1 MFGTTGEN
9 RKAASRVVAP
19 RRVEPIAHGAFIGRE
34 RNFRKLTAPFKVG
47 LPKYARPYGF
57 PNNRERLMPD
67 DAIGARGLGL
77 AAAAGSIKIATY
89 NIHGCI
95 GVDRQ
100 YDPARIAAVLRSI
113 DADIACLQEVAARR
127 RIGRHADQGAYLA
140 EATGRQIWGP
150 GPAKGDDAGI
160 RERRPRIGNAIL
172 TRFPVL
178 AVTTIDLSLP
188 GLAPRSAL
196 DADLLVG
203 DRILRVVATHLGLSA
218 LERRLQ
224 AGRLLAALGE
234 RPAARRRAADAVL
247 LMGDLNEWRGRAGAV
262 AALDDRLGPSAAPR
276 TFPSWMPMLALDRIY
291 VHGPAVLHELG
302 VDRSPLAR
310 LASDHLPLVGRLS
323 WSGLDKRPAR
333 RRRIIWA
340 KTAPAE
346 VAAAGPPF

>member
-1 MFGTTGEN
+1 
-9 RKAASRVVAP
+9 
-19 RRVEPIAHGAFIGRE
+19 
-34 RNFRKLTAPFKVG
+34 
-47 LPKYARPYGF
+47 
-57 PNNRERLMPD
+57 MPD
-67 DAIGARGLGL
+67 DLIGGRGLGV
-77 AAAAGSIKIATY
+77 AAAGSIKIATY
-89 NIHGCI
+89 NIHACV

-127 RIGRHADQGAYLA
+127 RTGRHADQWTYLA
-140 EATGRQIWGP
+140 EATGRHVVRP
-150 GPAKGDDAGI
+150 GPARGDDAVR
-160 RERRPRIGNAIL
+160 REHRPRIGNAIL

-196 DADLLVG
+196 DANLVIG

-224 AGRLLAALGE
+224 ASRLLAALAEPG
-234 RPAARRRAADAVL
+234 RAADAVL
-247 LMGDLNEWRGRAGAV
+247 VMGDLNEWRGRAGAI
-262 AALDDRLGPSAAPR
+262 AALDRRLGPSAAPR

-291 VHGPAVLHELG
+291 VHGPAVLRDLG

-323 WSGLDKRPAR
+323 WGGLEKRPAR
-333 RRRIIWA
+333 RRRVNWA
-340 KTAPAE
+340 KPMT
-346 VAAAGPPF
+346 VGIAAAATPF